1 MQSNTYKIAA
11 LLDKGVDFSSIFPE
25 KQNVVKEM
33 TGFNFDLANIVN
45 FIKKETKDF
54 TEQNPLALDVDKHIY
69 AIYLKYAEKNGEKPS
84 ETQTQTTETSE
95 TSAADEKAETLEAI
109 SLLEEL
115 SLMQKGKEKKET
127 LEAISLMR
135 ELLEME

>member
-54 TEQNPLALDVDKHIY
+54 TEQNPLALDVDKHI
-69 AIYLKYAEKNGEKPS
+69 S
-84 ETQTQTTETSE
+84 T
-95 TSAADEKAETLEAI
+95 
-109 SLLEEL
+109 
-115 SLMQKGKEKKET
+115 
-127 LEAISLMR
+127 
-135 ELLEME
+135 